1 MTCLF
6 TTSLHLRRKT
16 VMSNAAKVTVVIP
29 NYNGLKFMEPCFK
42 ALEMQICRDFEILVV
57 DNGSGDGS
65 VEWLKE
71 HEIPSIFLETNT
83 GFSGAVNVGI
93 RASKT
98 PYVILLNN
106 DTEPGTVESVRLP
119 PPTSFF

>member
-42 ALEMQICRDFEILVV
+42 ALEEQISDR
-57 DNGSGDGS
+57 
-65 VEWLKE
+65 
-71 HEIPSIFLETNT
+71 
-83 GFSGAVNVGI
+83 
-93 RASKT
+93 
-98 PYVILLNN
+98 LL
-106 DTEPGTVESVRLP
+106 SM
-119 PPTSFF
+119 

>member
-42 ALEMQICRDFEILVV
+42 ALEMQICRDLRSWWWIMALGTEVW
-57 DNGSGDGS
+57 NG
-65 VEWLKE
+65 
-71 HEIPSIFLETNT
+71 
-83 GFSGAVNVGI
+83 
-93 RASKT
+93 
-98 PYVILLNN
+98 
-106 DTEPGTVESVRLP
+106 
-119 PPTSFF
+119 

>member
-42 ALEMQICRDFEILVV
+42 ALEMQICRAVSYTHLPL
-57 DNGSGDGS
+57 G
-65 VEWLKE
+65 L
-71 HEIPSIFLETNT
+71 PS
-83 GFSGAVNVGI
+83 AMQ
-93 RASKT
+93 
-98 PYVILLNN
+98 
-106 DTEPGTVESVRLP
+106 
-119 PPTSFF
+119 TSHCP